1 LTGRIAGLVLLTL
14 CELLAGL
21 GLRNEALASR
31 SRTEQYNRNW
41 LEYQNYRTHYQHLY
55 RLLTTPDALRSRLE
69 YMQELAEMEQHPEL

>member
-1 LTGRIAGLVLLTL
+1 MNGRIAGLVLLTL

-41 LEYQNYRTHYQHLY
+41 VEYEQHKAHYQPLY
-55 RLLTTPDALRSRLE
+55 RQLPSPDALRARLE
-69 YMQELAEMEQHPEL
+69 YIKELAEVEQLLEL